1 MSAASSAC
9 LSPPCASSPSSHCSS
24 ASVLPSSPSSLHFP
38 PSSHRLVHRSLLITF
53 ALLIIPS
60 LLFISSV
67 EAAQLSSSQRD
78 ANSVQQQELSVY
90 DNEIISEPEI
100 ECGPGIVRF
109 NVRTRKGNASAVYVR
124 GQSQNEDCTFHN
136 TRNITIELAKCN
148 VRRKREVNPNPGI
161 AYQMTVVVQL
171 HPLFVTRVDRAYNVN
186 CFYREQRQDVS
197 VDFGVNEL
205 VTQQVMSDAIIPN
218 CSYSV
223 HRDSPNGPRVKYT
236 HVGEQLYHVWSCPSN
251 MYAML
256 LYNCSAVDG
265 KGQEYPIID
274 PNGCSRDEFLMPQ
287 ITYTEDRTRAMTASS
302 AFNFPDRN
310 MMLFTCKIKL
320 CMLKDDECTTLTPPS
335 CNGKRAKSA
344 ANGNFNVDNAGAEV
358 GTGTAAIGDRNGG
371 GTTGKEEEQT
381 TRGKG
386 KKQNGGRG
394 SRTEVS
400 GEVAEGTAETDDSGP
415 TTERPTER
423 TAGATTASS
432 TAPTAT
438 TTSTERT
445 TATAQ
450 TTEITTE
457 PTQSTNTTTG
467 TTSSTTA
474 TSTTASST
482 TMTTKTVTEEQL
494 LSSVE
499 RAASGESSE
508 GTQPK
513 ASSPSS
519 AAEAAAQPSSSS
531 ASSPTTAQTTETSPI
546 TDGTTIHHKQS
557 REEMTEDFP
566 RPQLLLQNDHAK
578 TAEGDKKRM
587 ERMERAEEG
596 SWTISASEEG
606 EEKGKGKKK
615 VPGGEEEEFGGVT
628 KPVQIFKK
636 GKLEGTAPTEDG
648 KAKPQM
654 AAAGRTQRD
663 TPAAGGR
670 AGGSRR
676 RMAEVDFDIQ
686 SPELMILDDYE
697 PAAAAQ
703 KGSSQ
708 RSSVQ
713 EVPSFVDWESG
724 QRAASSGRGVCFSP
738 TALISAGAILFVLL
752 IIITVALFKMT
763 RKGSAGSAVLEHS
776 FYSH

>member
-1 MSAASSAC
+1 
-9 LSPPCASSPSSHCSS
+9 
-24 ASVLPSSPSSLHFP
+24 
-38 PSSHRLVHRSLLITF
+38 
-53 ALLIIPS
+53 
-60 LLFISSV
+60 
-67 EAAQLSSSQRD
+67 
-78 ANSVQQQELSVY
+78 
-90 DNEIISEPEI
+90 
-100 ECGPGIVRF
+100 
-109 NVRTRKGNASAVYVR
+109 
-124 GQSQNEDCTFHN
+124 
-136 TRNITIELAKCN
+136 
-148 VRRKREVNPNPGI
+148 
-161 AYQMTVVVQL
+161 
-171 HPLFVTRVDRAYNVN
+171 
-186 CFYREQRQDVS
+186 
-197 VDFGVNEL
+197 
-205 VTQQVMSDAIIPN
+205 
-218 CSYSV
+218 
-223 HRDSPNGPRVKYT
+223 
-236 HVGEQLYHVWSCPSN
+236 
-251 MYAML
+251 
-256 LYNCSAVDG
+256 
-265 KGQEYPIID
+265 
-274 PNGCSRDEFLMPQ
+274 
-287 ITYTEDRTRAMTASS
+287 
-302 AFNFPDRN
+302 

-320 CMLKDDECTTLTPPS
+320 CMLKEDECNTLTVTDQRMPLAVALCLLTNHSQIKPPS

-358 GTGTAAIGDRNGG
+358 GTGTAAIGGRNGG
-371 GTTGKEEEQT
+371 GTTGKEEEQQT
-381 TRGKG
+381 MRGKG

-400 GEVAEGTAETDDSGP
+400 GEVAEGTAQTDDSGP

-423 TAGATTASS
+423 TTGATTASS

-450 TTEITTE
+450 TTETTTE

-508 GTQPK
+508 GIQPK
-513 ASSPSS
+513 ASSLSS

-531 ASSPTTAQTTETSPI
+531 ASSPITAQTTETSPI
-546 TDGTTIHHKQS
+546 TDGTTIHYKKS

-628 KPVQIFKK
+628 KPVQVFKK
-636 GKLEGTAPTEDG
+636 GKLEGTAPTEEG

-686 SPELMILDDYE
+686 SPELMILDDYGLE
-697 PAAAAQ
+697 IA
-703 KGSSQ
+703 SIS
-708 RSSVQ
+708 
-713 EVPSFVDWESG
+713 PS
-724 QRAASSGRGVCFSP
+724 GV
-738 TALISAGAILFVLL
+738 
-752 IIITVALFKMT
+752 
-763 RKGSAGSAVLEHS
+763 
-776 FYSH
+776 